1 MKKLAT
7 IAILIFAGISA
18 KSQNTI
24 SINEVSKHIGET
36 VNICDSVYTGR
47 TLANLTLLNLGGAF
61 PKQALTVVVNKA
73 DLVNFKESPEK
84 LYLNKKLCITGKIT
98 EYNGKPQILATEPKQ
113 FSIK

>member
-7 IAILIFAGISA
+7 IALLLFAGLA
-18 KSQNTI
+18 VKSQTII
-24 SINEVSKHIGET
+24 SITEVSKHIGET
-36 VNICDSVYTGR
+36 VTICDSVYTGR

-61 PKQALTVVVNKA
+61 PKQILTIVVNKA

-113 FSIK
+113 FNIK